1 MYTVDYETLLSEYR
15 GLWNNRRLESEQSS
29 ENILKE
35 AIARDLKDENAH
47 PRARRTL
54 MEKYYLATKRIL
66 ESSIGSESKLTLIRI
81 HMEQAEEIQQVRN

>member
-15 GLWNNRRLESEQSS
+15 GLWNNRRLKSEQSS

-66 ESSIGSESKLTLIRI
+66 ESSLATESKLTLILI
-81 HMEQAEEIQQVRN
+81 HTEQVEEIQKGR